1 MRLARLIVFAPA
13 AILAFSTPA
22 QADQYLESFD
32 NGTAELVSVSLGQG
46 AFYCGNYANAYG
58 TSGPS
63 ICLFNTS
70 APTTFVFPQD
80 LAVQGFQFVAGAKN
94 GTTQLTVNYSD
105 GTTEDK
111 PIDGS
116 CCVAI
121 VQVVAN
127 AGKTI
132 VSFSVPAD
140 WDLWLFDSLQWV
152 GSSPAPTSTSVE
164 TTLPTSTVEQT
175 SSTSTSSTTTT
186 VVDTT
191 TTSSTSTS
199 SSTVPTTMPPPPADT
214 QPTVETT
221 SPETSLP
228 ETTVA
233 TTIPAPVTTIAN
245 TTTVPPTTTTE
256 PTVPPTSTLPEPPGS
271 VPQDDSPVLVP
282 ETALA
287 EEPPANAPDEV
298 KAEFEA
304 QVDIFSGEYDT
315 YVPLG
320 STITVAQRRTV
331 VAATAVFIIMM
342 PAPSTMRRRP

>member
-1 MRLARLIVFAPA
+1 MPTRSLVRLARLIVFAPA

-22 QADQYLESFD
+22 QANQYLESFD

-46 AFYCGNYANAYG
+46 AFYCGNYRDAYG

-70 APTTFVFPQD
+70 SPTTFVFPQNV
-80 LAVQGFQFVAGAKN
+80 AVQGFQFVAGAKN

-116 CCVAI
+116 CCVAT

-132 VSFSVPAD
+132 VSFSIPAD
-140 WDLWLFDSLQWV
+140 YDLWLFDSLAWV
-152 GSSPAPTSTSVE
+152 GSSPAPTTTSVE

-175 SSTSTSSTTTT
+175 SSTS
-186 VVDTT
+186 
-191 TTSSTSTS
+191 STSTS
-199 SSTVPTTMPPPPADT
+199 SSTVPTTMPPPPPDT
-214 QPTVETT
+214 QPTAETVSST
-221 SPETSLP
+221 LPP
-228 ETTVA
+228 ETTVVPSTTA
-233 TTIPAPVTTIAN
+233 SPTTTVSPTTSVAPSTTTLPESTTIPT
-245 TTTVPPTTTTE
+245 PTTT
-256 PTVPPTSTLPEPPGS
+256 PPSTLPEPPGS

-287 EEPPANAPDEV
+287 EQPSANAPDEV
-298 KAEFEA
+298 KAQFEA
-304 QVDIFSGEYDT
+304 QVDIFSGEYDD

>member
-13 AILAFSTPA
+13 AILAFSAPA

-46 AFYCGNYANAYG
+46 AFYCDNYRDAYG

-94 GTTQLTVNYSD
+94 GTVNLTAVFD
-105 GTTEDK
+105 DETTIEH

-116 CCVAI
+116 CCEAT
-121 VQVVAN
+121 VQVFAPE
-127 AGKTI
+127 GRSI

-140 WDLWLFDSLQWV
+140 YDLWLFDSLQWV
-152 GSSPAPTSTSVE
+152 GSSLAPTPTSSE
-164 TTLPTSTVEQT
+164 TTLPVSTVEQT

-186 VVDTT
+186 VQETT

-199 SSTVPTTMPPPPADT
+199 SSTVPMTTPPQPPDT

-228 ETTVA
+228 ETTVP
-233 TTIPAPVTTIAN
+233 TTLPAAVTTIAN
-245 TTTVPPTTTTE
+245 TTTVPPTTTE
-256 PTVPPTSTLPEPPGS
+256 PTVPPSNTPPETSGS
-271 VPQDDSPVLVP
+271 PLQDDSTSLVLDTP
-282 ETALA
+282 LA
-287 EEPPANAPDEV
+287 EEPPANASDEV

-304 QVDIFSGEYDT
+304 QVDIFSGEYDN